1 MKFQL
6 LNLNSGKIF
15 IDQLFFILEKKYF
28 RNLEISFVFK
38 FRKSPFEK
46 SLKMLET
53 AKLAKD
59 NDDYFSANNRLY
71 YALFHAIRSV
81 LALDK
86 VDFKKHSNVLG
97 YFNKYYIA
105 TNIFDKSFGK
115 LIASASIIRNNSDY
129 EDFYLINCSVSFL
142 LIK

>member
-1 MKFQL
+1 MTEFIFMSPDSSY
-6 LNLNSGKIF
+6 NSS
-15 IDQLFFILEKKYF
+15 DYAKY
-28 RNLEISFVFK
+28 R
-38 FRKSPFEK
+38 FEK

-129 EDFYLINCSVSFL
+129 EDFYLINKNETEQ
-142 LIK
+142 LIKDTELFLIVVKTYLQGKNIAL